1 MRNITI
7 LATAVALLFLSACST
22 VPREVVELSYVM
34 GQDIDALKVSYRD
47 LVHRHYDALRA
58 QRLAYLDK
66 EWKPAF
72 IKTWIADG
80 HLIPLASGSEV
91 FSQSAEGFVKP
102 TPGKE
107 EIQLLDGVAGWA
119 EDAIEQITIKRGE
132 LINPLDQDEKE
143 LIAIVDESFGRLTR
157 GNALITAHLNS
168 LNKVQSV
175 QDDFMKA
182 IDLKGLRA
190 AINDKLSDASIKADK
205 ALKSI
210 KDADKKLANSLDGQS
225 SNRPAK

>member
-1 MRNITI
+1 MHKVTV
-7 LATAVALLFLSACST
+7 LATAVALLFLPACST
-22 VPREVVELSYVM
+22 VPREVVELSYVI
-34 GQDIDALKVSYRD
+34 GQDIDVLRVSYRV
-47 LVHRHYDALRA
+47 LVRRHYDALRA

-66 EWKPAF
+66 EWKPVF

-80 HLIPLASGSEV
+80 HLIQMASGSEV
-91 FSQSAEGFVKP
+91 FSEAAGEFLKP

-143 LIAIVDESFGRLTR
+143 LMAVVEESFDRLTR

-168 LNKVQSV
+168 LSKVQSV

-182 IDLKGLRA
+182 INLKDLRS

-210 KDADKKLANSLDGQS
+210 KDADKKLSNTLDGKS
-225 SNRPAK
+225 GDRFTK